1 MQGLENMR
9 KYLESKGI
17 KSTINQN
24 QTITGHCNG
33 SPFRIEYDK
42 YEMNIS
48 KVHPHPQVKVY
59 FNGEVFR
66 PMNNRELGR
75 LLFNSPI

>member
-9 KYLESKGI
+9 KYLELKGI

-24 QTITGHCNG
+24 QTITGKFNG
-33 SPFRIEYDK
+33 KSFRIIYDK
-42 YEMNIS
+42 YEMNTS
-48 KVHPHPQVKVY
+48 KLHSHPQVKVE
-59 FNGEVFR
+59 FNGKVYS

-75 LLFNSPI
+75 VLMGK